1 MHNAGVRGGMQG
13 TEGWYTQCRGVI
25 SMVQRGD
32 IHGAGG

>member
-13 TEGWYTQCRGVI
+13 TEGWYTQCRGLI

-32 IHGAGG
+32 VHGARG